1 VPARA
6 ASRAPNGRHV
16 DDARDAG
23 GGIEHVLGA
32 ADVDFEHRIALGARD
47 ADLVPRSDVEHR
59 VAAAD
64 AVAERAAVRDV
75 AVDDVRAAEIDVV
88 ASDGRDDLVP
98 AVEQLLR
105 QPAAEKSRRAG
116 DEDLHFMRSA
126 TSCATSVGVVPTSM
140 PRASSASF
148 FACAV
153 PDEPEMIAPA

>member
-1 VPARA
+1 M
-6 ASRAPNGRHV
+6 
-16 DDARDAG
+16 
-23 GGIEHVLGA
+23 
-32 ADVDFEHRIALGARD
+32 
-47 ADLVPRSDVEHR
+47 EHR

-64 AVAERAAVRDV
+64 AVAERVAVLDV
-75 AVDDVRAAEIDVV
+75 AVDDVRAAQIDDVV
-88 ASDGRDDLVP
+88 SDDRDDLVP